1 MIAFFINKFKFLIKI
16 AQKSVKK
23 LIFCNIFSIFKQN
36 IIMKKRKNKKLLSEK
51 NDPLGAYTG
60 TPIDG
65 IMPTQD
71 ADDL

>member
-1 MIAFFINKFKFLIKI
+1 
-16 AQKSVKK
+16 
-23 LIFCNIFSIFKQN
+23 
-36 IIMKKRKNKKLLSEK
+36 MKKRKNKKSMVDK

-65 IMPTQD
+65 EVPVQD

>member
-1 MIAFFINKFKFLIKI
+1 
-16 AQKSVKK
+16 
-23 LIFCNIFSIFKQN
+23 
-36 IIMKKRKNKKLLSEK
+36 MKKKKSKFVSK

-65 IMPTQD
+65 TKPVQD